1 MYLNKLDQFVKRQLQ
16 CRYYIRYCDDMV
28 LVDPSPDRLAAWRQE
43 IEGFLWDKLLLN
55 PNPQQDRL
63 RPVSS
68 GIDFLGYIVRRR
80 YVLVRRRVVNHLKE
94 KLEWFASR
102 MSERPVVR
110 LKAHLP
116 PDRDRVG
123 APSGA
128 RHGMD
133 GIAAWHYPPMVLRA
147 LRATTASYLGH
158 FAWADAHNLVK
169 GLFMDYPVLRAA
181 FILREG
187 RIIPRYL
194 PAGKGRNIR
203 AAYREWVPDAGPG
216 PVSSDR
222 LVHPLWTA
230 KGPDS
235 DVLVFFPVGRFYEFY
250 GPQSD
255 LAQRVLGLRP
265 VTGLRGFREGCGFHR
280 RRLRT
285 FVMMAF
291 GSGIYVALLR
301 AERGLDGSANRR
313 LARLFAAAAG

>member
-1 MYLNKLDQFVKRQLQ
+1 
-16 CRYYIRYCDDMV
+16 
-28 LVDPSPDRLAAWRQE
+28 
-43 IEGFLWDKLLLN
+43 
-55 PNPQQDRL
+55 
-63 RPVSS
+63 
-68 GIDFLGYIVRRR
+68 
-80 YVLVRRRVVNHLKE
+80 
-94 KLEWFASR
+94 
-102 MSERPVVR
+102 
-110 LKAHLP
+110 
-116 PDRDRVG
+116 
-123 APSGA
+123 
-128 RHGMD
+128 
-133 GIAAWHYPPMVLRA
+133 
-147 LRATTASYLGH
+147 
-158 FAWADAHNLVK
+158 
-169 GLFMDYPVLRAA
+169 
-181 FILREG
+181 
-187 RIIPRYL
+187 
-194 PAGKGRNIR
+194 
-203 AAYREWVPDAGPG
+203 
-216 PVSSDR
+216 